1 MYRKILLSLIL
12 LGALLLS
19 LSACQT
25 GAAEEPLVGASR
37 SGALHET
44 SAGALMDFTVTV
56 ARAGDPVGLDFRGVL
71 TSGKVQVLL
80 EDAEHQPVFQ
90 RTVDQPGPF
99 AVNNVVY
106 PQPGTYTL
114 GLTWEGPVEL
124 PQYELQ
130 WKPYPITAAQV
141 TPLALLGGVGMIL
154 VAVGYVAYAGKR
166 RLNWGYLGL
175 GALAWGVTVA
185 LKFLWAARLNAPI
198 YNALTGAL
206 PESIAMLLFYIYVG
220 LLTGMTE
227 VLLTWLVVR
236 YTRLGQVPWGKALA
250 FGIGFGA
257 VEALL
262 LGFSSLSS
270 IITALAMPEALPTDV
285 LTQLA
290 AANNPLWGVAP
301 IVERFFTCLVHI
313 FCNVALFYGAMKKE
327 ARWFWL
333 SFLFKSGI
341 DAVAAFAQLWG
352 LTELWRVWFIEAVV
366 VVWGLL
372 GWWGARWVRE
382 HYPAS
387 AATEL
392 EAAAD
397 APVPAG

>member
-25 GAAEEPLVGASR
+25 DAAEEPLVGASR

-185 LKFLWAARLNAPI
+185 LKFLWATRLNAPI

-236 YTRLGQVPWGKALA
+236 YTPRGQVPWGKALA

-313 FCNVALFYGAMKKE
+313 FCNVALFYGTVKKE
-327 ARWFWL
+327 ARWLWL

-387 AATEL
+387 AATEP

>member
-25 GAAEEPLVGASR
+25 DAAEEPLVGASR

-185 LKFLWAARLNAPI
+185 LKFLWATRLNAPI

-313 FCNVALFYGAMKKE
+313 FCNVALFYGTVKKE
-327 ARWFWL
+327 ARWLWL

-387 AATEL
+387 AATEP